1 MPLVTPAAATVAS
14 VAAIRLAFLRGVRFA
29 CQTIGGR
36 STSAGLVM
44 GLNERAAVRMSTG
57 EQRQFLESGRK
68 LVLASHARDGSIQL
82 VVMHYGFLDNGL
94 AFLTKRTSQKVSNF
108 SRDPRASIIVHA
120 GERYNELQGLC
131 LAGRIQ
137 VIDEVDRVMEV
148 ARTMKL
154 RYDEV
159 KDPAKLERAMRN
171 RVVLKFATERAISW
185 DHTKIGS
192 PPWSDEATAGRDE
205 G

>member
-1 MPLVTPAAATVAS
+1 
-14 VAAIRLAFLRGVRFA
+14 
-29 CQTIGGR
+29 
-36 STSAGLVM
+36 M
-44 GLNERAAVRMSTG
+44 GLNERAAVRMSTD

-68 LVLASHARDGSIQL
+68 LVLASHGRDGSIQL
-82 VVMHYGFLDNGL
+82 VVMHYGFLDDCL

-108 SRDPRASIIVHA
+108 RRDPRASIIVHA

-148 ARTMKL
+148 ARTMQL

-171 RVVLKFATERAISW
+171 RVVLKFATSGPSLGITPRSGRHPGRTRRRLAATRRE
-185 DHTKIGS
+185 S
-192 PPWSDEATAGRDE
+192 PPTPRASPRT
-205 G
+205 